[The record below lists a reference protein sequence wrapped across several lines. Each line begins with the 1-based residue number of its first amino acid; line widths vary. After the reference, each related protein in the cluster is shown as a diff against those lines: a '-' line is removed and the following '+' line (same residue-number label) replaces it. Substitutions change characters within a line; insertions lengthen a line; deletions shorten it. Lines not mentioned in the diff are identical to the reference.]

1 MNNGNIQK
9 MTECSVMIALAT
21 VLSLFKIAEMPYGGS
36 ITVASML
43 PIVVAVFRNGGKWG
57 LGTALVAS
65 AIQLLLGLK
74 NFSYFTTW
82 QSIVALG
89 VFDYILAFGAF
100 ALAGVFRRVEK
111 RQNLAMLY
119 GAMLASIL
127 RYICHVISGATIWA
141 GLSIPTEAALIYSIG
156 YNATYMIPETIVL
169 LLSTVYV
176 ASVIDF
182 KRRTPSRMPTLALDK
197 LEAYSYIGAGL
208 AILVALIMDVAEIF
222 PHIQNPESGEFDIR
236 GVQNANMTYVAIV
249 SAVALVI
256 AAGLVAFALLRRK
269 NTKADNA

>member
-1 MNNGNIQK
+1 

-43 PIVVAVFRNGGKWG
+43 PIVVAVYRNGGRWG

-100 ALAGVFRRVEK
+100 ALAGVFKRVEK

-119 GAMLASIL
+119 GAMLASVL

-182 KRRTPSRMPTLALDK
+182 KRRTPARMPTLALDK
-197 LEAYSYIGAGL
+197 FEAYSYMGAGF
-208 AILVALIMDVAEIF
+208 AILVALIMCVAEIF
-222 PHIQNPESGEFDIR
+222 PHIQNPTTGEFDIR

-249 SAVALVI
+249 SAVALFI
-256 AAGLVAFALLRRK
+256 AAGLVAFTLFRRK
-269 NTKADNA
+269 GAKRR

>member
-1 MNNGNIQK
+1 

-21 VLSLFKIAEMPYGGS
+21 VLSFFKLAEMPYGGS

-43 PIVVAVFRNGGKWG
+43 PIVIAVYRNGGRWG

-82 QSIVALG
+82 QSVVALG

-100 ALAGVFRRVEK
+100 ALAGVFKRVEK

-119 GAMLASIL
+119 GAMLASVL
-127 RYICHVISGATIWA
+127 RYVCHVISGATIWA

-169 LLSTVYV
+169 LLSTVYIG
-176 ASVIDF
+176 SVIDF
-182 KRRTPSRMPTLALDK
+182 KKRTPARMPALSLDK
-197 LEAYSYIGAGL
+197 AEAYSYIGAGL
-208 AILVALIMDVAEIF
+208 VVLVALIMDVAEVF
-222 PHIQNPESGEFDIR
+222 PHIQNPATGEFDIR
-236 GVQNANMTYVAIV
+236 GVQNANITYVIVV
-249 SAVALVI
+249 SAVGFALAAALVI
-256 AAGLVAFALLRRK
+256 LALLRRK
-269 NTKADNA
+269 KANE

>member
-1 MNNGNIQK
+1 
-9 MTECSVMIALAT
+9 MTECSIMIALAT
-21 VLSLFKIAEMPYGGS
+21 VLSLLKIAEMPYGGS

-43 PIVVAVFRNGGKWG
+43 PIVVAVYRNGGKWG

-100 ALAGVFRRVEK
+100 ALAGAFKRVEK

-119 GAMLASIL
+119 GAALASIL

-169 LLSTVYV
+169 LLTTVYL
-176 ASVIDF
+176 ASVVDF
-182 KRRTPSRMPTLALDK
+182 KRRTPARMPTLALDK

-208 AILVALIMDVAEIF
+208 IVLVGLIMDVAEIF
-222 PHIQNPESGEFDIR
+222 PHIQNSATGEFDIR

-249 SAVALVI
+249 SATALFI

-269 NTKADNA
+269 GARK

>member
-1 MNNGNIQK
+1 

-21 VLSLFKIAEMPYGGS
+21 VLSFFKLAEMPYGGS

-43 PIVVAVFRNGGKWG
+43 PIVIAVYRNGGRWG

-82 QSIVALG
+82 QSVVALG

-100 ALAGVFRRVEK
+100 SLSGAFKRIEK

-119 GAMLASIL
+119 GAMLASVL

-141 GLSIPTEAALIYSIG
+141 GLSIPTEAALVYSIG

-169 LLSTVYV
+169 ILSTVYI
-176 ASVIDF
+176 ASVVDF
-182 KRRTPSRMPTLALDK
+182 KRRTPTRMPTLSLDK
-197 LEAYSYIGAGL
+197 IEAYSYVGAGL
-208 AILVALIMDVAEIF
+208 SVLVTLILTVAEIF
-222 PHIQNPESGEFDIR
+222 PHLQNPESGEFDLS
-236 GVQNANMTYVAIV
+236 GVKGANMTFVTVVSVVGFAI
-249 SAVALVI
+249 AAALVI
-256 AAGLVAFALLRRK
+256 LALLRRK
-269 NTKADNA
+269 KADE